1 MAQRLLVS
9 TARRL
14 EDGAVA
20 SVSPTEFGSG
30 DAKGKGE
37 NARGGRELA
46 RSYSRRAITQ
56 QALSERAWVMASCRL
71 VGAVASSLQCTT
83 RRPCRRDGNV
93 PRRLISN
100 C

>member
-1 MAQRLLVS
+1 MWCGVERMAQRLLVS

-20 SVSPTEFGSG
+20 SVSPTDFGSG

-37 NARGGRELA
+37 NVRGREVA

-56 QALSERAWVMASCRL
+56 QVLSEQ
-71 VGAVASSLQCTT
+71 G
-83 RRPCRRDGNV
+83 
-93 PRRLISN
+93 
-100 C
+100 